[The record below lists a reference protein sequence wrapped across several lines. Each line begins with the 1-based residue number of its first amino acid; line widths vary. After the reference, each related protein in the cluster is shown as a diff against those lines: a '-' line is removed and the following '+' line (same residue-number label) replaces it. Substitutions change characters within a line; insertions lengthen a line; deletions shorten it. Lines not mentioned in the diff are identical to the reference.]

1 MTIQH
6 RMIGQ
11 EKGKLMCYTHR
22 HANPE
27 QKLIMEAITKTITLE
42 ALIDGI
48 LKELLRHNSKE
59 VESEL

>member
-1 MTIQH
+1 
-6 RMIGQ
+6 
-11 EKGKLMCYTHR
+11 MCYTHR

>member
-1 MTIQH
+1 
-6 RMIGQ
+6 MIGQ

-27 QKLIMEAITKTITLE
+27 QKSIMEAITETITLE
-42 ALIDGI
+42 VLIDEL

>member
-1 MTIQH
+1 
-6 RMIGQ
+6 
-11 EKGKLMCYTHR
+11 MCYTHR

-27 QKLIMEAITKTITLE
+27 QKSIMEAITETITLE
-42 ALIDGI
+42 VLIDEL